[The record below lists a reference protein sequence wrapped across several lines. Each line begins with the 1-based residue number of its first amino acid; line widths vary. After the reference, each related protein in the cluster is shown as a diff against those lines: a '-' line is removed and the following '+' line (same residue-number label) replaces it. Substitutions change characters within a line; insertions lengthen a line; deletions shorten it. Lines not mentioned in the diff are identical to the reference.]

1 MRNAQRLQYVKY
13 MYLQYAFRIRRCI
26 LYFKFFLESILH
38 NTADKS
44 VFPDVNIYNLQR
56 SSTLLCPRRHMAEA
70 LSDDAYLM
78 SDCLSDVYLSRTWA

>member
-44 VFPDVNIYNLQR
+44 VFPDVNIYNL
-56 SSTLLCPRRHMAEA
+56 
-70 LSDDAYLM
+70 
-78 SDCLSDVYLSRTWA
+78 